1 MTQKEH
7 HINLD
12 KTKFKKDFDVSIKTK
27 TSLALNKINKT
38 NETKVDNQEKYKI
51 KSQTKQLRVIKERNA
66 IIIPNKKREKEGG
79 DLVENFQY
87 YESKNLSKNNK
98 ESIVLHKRKGN
109 PFYQTVINQKNLNY
123 THGER
128 SGSTLGKNENKIN
141 TIKTRTQR
149 NQYQNKTYNTTK
161 VTKTTQERINRNNND
176 SSNQRTI
183 NVEEKRKN
191 IPYIHFEKTYTE
203 TNKRKITNVEQN
215 KDVLVQK
222 KLHEKT
228 KETKRTSE
236 VQNNKKALDS
246 AKNKINFYQNKF
258 QQKKEEIQK
267 SFIYKEQNIMK
278 EESGKFLCPNCGK
291 RLFGDSIVFRLEKW
305 KSRENNGIKKF
316 IFYGYE
322 HRYGMIPG
330 FHWYGKM
337 ETIYHGSFTDSGESC
352 GVKRNIHVPA
362 SKRLSFKK
370 NDSIESC
377 WKEAFTD
384 KEWDKALGKSLGELM
399 CLFCNYKSNF
409 IDFIKATKSQTK
421 Q

>member
-1 MTQKEH
+1 M
-7 HINLD
+7 
-12 KTKFKKDFDVSIKTK
+12 
-27 TSLALNKINKT
+27 
-38 NETKVDNQEKYKI
+38 
-51 KSQTKQLRVIKERNA
+51 
-66 IIIPNKKREKEGG
+66 
-79 DLVENFQY
+79 
-87 YESKNLSKNNK
+87 
-98 ESIVLHKRKGN
+98 
-109 PFYQTVINQKNLNY
+109 
-123 THGER
+123 
-128 SGSTLGKNENKIN
+128 
-141 TIKTRTQR
+141 
-149 NQYQNKTYNTTK
+149 
-161 VTKTTQERINRNNND
+161 
-176 SSNQRTI
+176 
-183 NVEEKRKN
+183 
-191 IPYIHFEKTYTE
+191 
-203 TNKRKITNVEQN
+203 
-215 KDVLVQK
+215 
-222 KLHEKT
+222 
-228 KETKRTSE
+228 
-236 VQNNKKALDS
+236 QNNKKALDS

-337 ETIYHGSFTDSGESC
+337 ETICHGSFTDSGESC